1 MNLPCEKLEQ
11 LLNDEISKMLNNKD
25 QHNLYKVYDYT
36 INLLSKEKSYREELE
51 NEIVDRFLNDNKVYF
66 NSTSQLYIYYN
77 KNDYS
82 IMNIEDITIHIFN
95 YIKECRENVTTDSK
109 YKIKNKII
117 KKAKEQD
124 IKNNIP
130 DSETIQLILNFL
142 CPNIF
147 KSKIEAKY
155 FLILLGDVI
164 NGKNDKIIFINQP
177 LRDFIGELNKVQN
190 MYFHVKNMTTHF
202 KLKYHDGSHDR
213 DKCRIL
219 DTNDFNFKYFNT
231 SEQFFI
237 NFICISLHYS
247 LRYSDSDDFL
257 YETKSNITNK
267 ILYLKNNTN
276 DELLDNFINKCITEK
291 DGEQLLEKD
300 MIMLWKNYLKYD
312 NININVYNKYSDF
325 IVELKNKVKYNDE
338 KDTFMNVTSTNIPEF
353 KNFMKFWKCNFYQD
367 EEEYLLEISEIS
379 TLYKEQRKRLSDEFD
394 EEHIIEILKIYYN
407 DIKIVDNKYID
418 GFGTLLWNK
427 QKEIELFLNKKNI
440 HFIDNNLNLN
450 KIYND
455 YLSDITERTMKVS
468 KKYFMEYLSEKS
480 LLEERE

>member
-117 KKAKEQD
+117 KKSKEQD

-177 LRDFIGELNKVQN
+177 IRDFIGELNKVQN

-291 DGEQLLEKD
+291 EEN
-300 MIMLWKNYLKYD
+300 NY
-312 NININVYNKYSDF
+312 
-325 IVELKNKVKYNDE
+325 
-338 KDTFMNVTSTNIPEF
+338 
-353 KNFMKFWKCNFYQD
+353 
-367 EEEYLLEISEIS
+367 
-379 TLYKEQRKRLSDEFD
+379 
-394 EEHIIEILKIYYN
+394 
-407 DIKIVDNKYID
+407 
-418 GFGTLLWNK
+418 
-427 QKEIELFLNKKNI
+427 
-440 HFIDNNLNLN
+440 
-450 KIYND
+450 
-455 YLSDITERTMKVS
+455 
-468 KKYFMEYLSEKS
+468 
-480 LLEERE
+480 